1 MTTARSSRNGG
12 WLATSSAR
20 LSGMAVRMAP
30 HVPLHLEVVGGI
42 GAILLG
48 ATAMALFR
56 GHFRLIRPD
65 PWTMAREAIGGGMMA
80 IGAVLIPGG
89 NDALLVYG
97 LPSGSPHAIVS
108 YIIIL
113 TLLALLLWS
122 VGRVRRWL
130 VWPMP

>member
-1 MTTARSSRNGG
+1 
-12 WLATSSAR
+12 
-20 LSGMAVRMAP
+20 
-30 HVPLHLEVVGGI
+30 
-42 GAILLG
+42 
-48 ATAMALFR
+48 MALFR

-65 PWTMAREAIGGGMMA
+65 PRTMAREAIGGGMMA
-80 IGAVLIPGG
+80 MGAVLIPDG

-130 VWPMP
+130 VWPMPYTGRAAARPALVRSMISVRLSWQWHQ

>member
-1 MTTARSSRNGG
+1 MMARI
-12 WLATSSAR
+12 T
-20 LSGMAVRMAP
+20 VD
-30 HVPLHLEVVGGI
+30 
-42 GAILLG
+42 
-48 ATAMALFR
+48 
-56 GHFRLIRPD
+56 RLIAYLEASGFVVMRRLPD
-65 PWTMAREAIGGGMMA
+65 PWTMAREAISGGMMA